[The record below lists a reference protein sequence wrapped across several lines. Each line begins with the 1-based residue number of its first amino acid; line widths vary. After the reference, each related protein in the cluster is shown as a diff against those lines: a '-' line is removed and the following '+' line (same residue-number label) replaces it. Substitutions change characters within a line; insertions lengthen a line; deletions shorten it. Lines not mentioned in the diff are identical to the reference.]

1 MTNENKEVKQKKAK
15 NVIPGTNVS
24 KVGVIV
30 TSVIL
35 AVLIAI
41 SAFFVVVFSAQPYE
55 LKDGKLDVYKLTSS
69 IYTKMIVAAMPDS
82 IHDEDTGIDFYVE
95 VNDDYDYHY
104 DEPIEQYSVYYYND
118 NNEKTYLYDGV
129 YEDNNYNLNN
139 KNAKNALM
147 GFFIAGMNKIKKI
160 KVVVTII
167 LVLLIIAI
175 LALLILLIT
184 MLVKVKRDREYSQY
198 KSKKK
203 LEKQQSEKMKENK

>member
-1 MTNENKEVKQKKAK
+1 LN
-15 NVIPGTNVS
+15 
-24 KVGVIV
+24 
-30 TSVIL
+30 
-35 AVLIAI
+35 
-41 SAFFVVVFSAQPYE
+41 
-55 LKDGKLDVYKLTSS
+55 VYKLTSS

-82 IHDEDTGIDFYVE
+82 IHDDDTGIDFYVE

-147 GFFIAGMNKIKKI
+147 GFFISGMNKIKKI

>member
-55 LKDGKLDVYKLTSS
+55 LKDGQLDVYKLTSS

-82 IHDEDTGIDFYVE
+82 IHDDDTGIDFYVE

-139 KNAKNALM
+139 KNAKNA
-147 GFFIAGMNKIKKI
+147 
-160 KVVVTII
+160 
-167 LVLLIIAI
+167 
-175 LALLILLIT
+175 
-184 MLVKVKRDREYSQY
+184 
-198 KSKKK
+198 
-203 LEKQQSEKMKENK
+203 

>member
-1 MTNENKEVKQKKAK
+1 MTNENKEVKQKRAK

-55 LKDGKLDVYKLTSS
+55 LKDGQLDVYKLTSS

-82 IHDEDTGIDFYVE
+82 IHDDDTGIDFYVE
-95 VNDDYDYHY
+95 VN

-167 LVLLIIAI
+167 LALLIIAI

-203 LEKQQSEKMKENK
+203 LEKQQSEKTKENK